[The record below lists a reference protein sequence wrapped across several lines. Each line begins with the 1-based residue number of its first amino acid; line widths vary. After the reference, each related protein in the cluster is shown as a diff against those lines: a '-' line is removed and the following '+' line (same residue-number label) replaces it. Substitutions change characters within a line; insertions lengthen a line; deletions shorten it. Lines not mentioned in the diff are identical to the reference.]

1 MAEATSGISL
11 GQAHL
16 QADPATGPDLNGRI
30 SQKAIPGGLADLM
43 PDQTFFHK
51 RKPRQGRLRSELNFR
66 EETMSDYLEAIC
78 ATCNGKNQLS
88 KEQLEKLEKNEPV
101 ECTECGSMVKIK
113 TDPESERKA
122 KLSLLTLTIG
132 AATVG
137 AVALINIFG
146 NAGFPTYYVAIP
158 FILISALAASG
169 QSGSVLEL
177 QSVDASD

>member
-1 MAEATSGISL
+1 
-11 GQAHL
+11 
-16 QADPATGPDLNGRI
+16 
-30 SQKAIPGGLADLM
+30 
-43 PDQTFFHK
+43 
-51 RKPRQGRLRSELNFR
+51 
-66 EETMSDYLEAIC
+66 MSDYLEAIC

-88 KEQLEKLEKNEPV
+88 KEQLEKLEKSEPV

-122 KLSLLTLTIG
+122 KLSVLTLTIG

-137 AVALINIFG
+137 VVALINIFG

-158 FILISALAASG
+158 FILISALVASG